1 MVSSRLQLSA
11 LAGVFALTLAGCGS
25 SGSDESQAS
34 AEGSG
39 STIEVEDN
47 NGTQTVASPPESVVA
62 NDNRTFETLD
72 TWGVEL
78 SAGAVSLMPD
88 DLSYTEDDS
97 ILDLGS
103 HREPDLE
110 KVVERSEERRVGKE
124 WRAAW
129 RVSLPKRRRSFGR
142 TE

>member
-11 LAGVFALTLAGCGS
+11 LASAFALTLAGCGS
-25 SGSDESQAS
+25 SVADESQAND
-34 AEGSG
+34 EDSG

-47 NGTQTVASPPESVVA
+47 NATQTVASHPESVVA
-62 NDNRTFETLD
+62 TDNRIFETLD

-88 DLSYTEDDS
+88 DPSYTEDVS

-103 HREPDLE
+103 HREP
-110 KVVERSEERRVGKE
+110 
-124 WRAAW
+124 
-129 RVSLPKRRRSFGR
+129 
-142 TE
+142 

>member
-25 SGSDESQAS
+25 SGADESQAN
-34 AEGSG
+34 AEDSG

-97 ILDLGS
+97 IIDQIGRAS
-103 HREPDLE
+103 C
-110 KVVERSEERRVGKE
+110 KERV
-124 WRAAW
+124 
-129 RVSLPKRRRSFGR
+129 
-142 TE
+142 

>member
-1 MVSSRLQLSA
+1 MPLLLIVHMTYPAPTVIYTLSLHDA
-11 LAGVFALTLAGCGS
+11 LPIF
-25 SGSDESQAS
+25 
-34 AEGSG
+34 
-39 STIEVEDN
+39 
-47 NGTQTVASPPESVVA
+47 VA